1 MTYKYHQIDRFCRS
15 QLDFVLENDDDVCS
29 HRESHFCANDGDRLT
44 EKIDDMIS
52 QVSGA
57 DFFYRE
63 NGGDQDLYST
73 VFGVVTCH
81 ENMSRKTETEISSAD
96 LHHYRLISGMF
107 PENVIG
113 ARCLECCRMTTY
125 HALLFRWS
133 LTAGIAQLRLLKV
146 AARHYG
152 SSLRPE
158 DAQHFGWRLRLHCW
172 FDQLLNVTFLTIQC
186 KNFTEPNIN
195 IVV

>member
-15 QLDFVLENDDDVCS
+15 QLDFVLENDVCS

-44 EKIDDMIS
+44 EKIDDMIP

-63 NGGDQDLYST
+63 NGGDQDLCST
-73 VFGVVTCH
+73 VSGVVTCH
-81 ENMSRKTETEISSAD
+81 ENMSRKTEIEISSAD
-96 LHHYRLISGMF
+96 LHHYRFISGMF
-107 PENVIG
+107 PENVVG
-113 ARCLECCRMTTY
+113 ARGLECCRMTTD
-125 HALLFRWS
+125 HALLFRRD
-133 LTAGIAQLRLLKV
+133 LTAGIALLRLLKM

-158 DAQHFGWRLRLHCW
+158 DALHFGWRLRLH
-172 FDQLLNVTFLTIQC
+172 
-186 KNFTEPNIN
+186 
-195 IVV
+195 